1 MYQDILKYTKTVD
14 HYNTHDF
21 SVFLYSLIKM
31 QRPKSVLE
39 LGTGF
44 GVTSFLAAQACKE
57 NNKGHV
63 TTIDNGLEWDQLT
76 KYEHYMQHSI
86 IRFDMGKHL
95 EFINKD
101 INCIFNIK
109 IKPDILFNDVTCEP
123 IFNLRLLEW
132 LKDMKKECIL
142 IIDRGMMIAK
152 EFKDYNL
159 SIIKKDT
166 NSLQNNFIMINVPK
180 K

>member
-31 QRPKSVLE
+31 QKPKCVLE

-57 NNKGHV
+57 NNKGKV
-63 TTIDNGLEWDQLT
+63 ITVDSGLQWDQLT
-76 KYEHYMQHSI
+76 KYEHYMQHST
-86 IRFDMGKHL
+86 IRFSLGKHL

-101 INCIFNIK
+101 INCVFNMK
-109 IKPDILFNDVTCEP
+109 IKPDIIFNDVSCEP
-123 IFNLRLLEW
+123 IFQSRAEVVSLYSTEVLCRGGLL
-132 LKDMKKECIL
+132 LFPAHA
-142 IIDRGMMIAK
+142 DRVRPPRGEHGWSHPAH
-152 EFKDYNL
+152 L
-159 SIIKKDT
+159 PACT
-166 NSLQNNFIMINVPK
+166 CA
-180 K
+180 